1 VIGQCHI
8 SIRQIRNKPRFKT
21 YCTIVYF
28 CVIMLVDACHD
39 QLLDGSDAAGVYTA
53 GTVAAIVIL
62 CIIIAL
68 LVGFIVGLCLG
79 SRRKIRCLYTQVD
92 HFWSGVATLSKRP
105 DGGRPSPK
113 HAVQNTYD
121 LGPGR
126 RRMSPSTGR
135 YDAVPTTAPRPLK
148 DCNIQKCAVILEPKL
163 NNLYVAGQ
171 TDVVE
176 VLPQPPPRRHRPSK
190 R

>member
-1 VIGQCHI
+1 
-8 SIRQIRNKPRFKT
+8 
-21 YCTIVYF
+21 
-28 CVIMLVDACHD
+28 MLVCLVDPCYD
-39 QLLDGSDAAGVYTA
+39 QSLQGSDAGLYTA
-53 GTVAAIVIL
+53 GTVASIVIL
-62 CIIIAL
+62 CIIISL
-68 LVGFIVGLCLG
+68 VVGFLAGLYLG
-79 SRRKIRCLYTQVD
+79 ARRKLRCLYTRVD

-126 RRMSPSTGR
+126 RRTSPSAGR
-135 YDAVPTTAPRPLK
+135 YDAVPTTGSRPPK
-148 DCNIQKCAVILEPKL
+148 DCNRQKCAVVLEPKL

-171 TDVVE
+171 VDAVDVT
-176 VLPQPPPRRHRPSK
+176 PQPPPRRHRPSK